1 MKFSSYLKLAR
12 LNQPTGIWLLFLPCL
27 FGIFLALKAAPDIS
41 TLAITKIIFLFFV
54 GSLVMRSAG
63 CIVND
68 LFDKK
73 FDEKILRTKNR
84 PLASGKVSRFEALIL
99 LGLLLIFGFTIL
111 LQFNFKTILSG
122 FFALAL
128 VIIYPLMKRV
138 THYPQIFLGLTFNFG
153 IVMSSL
159 VFLEKITLDFVIL
172 YIAGIIW
179 TVIYDTIYA
188 YQDIEDDLKIGVK
201 STAIKFKSN
210 SKRILISLSLVMCL
224 DLIFLGFL
232 KQFSPTFFLIISFT
246 TFFLSE
252 KIRKCDLQ
260 NSENCL
266 AVFKSNFWIGIL
278 ILTAIIS
285 G

>member
-1 MKFSSYLKLAR
+1 M
-12 LNQPTGIWLLFLPCL
+12 
-27 FGIFLALKAAPDIS
+27 PDIS
-41 TLAITKIIFLFFV
+41 TFAITKIIFLFFV
-54 GSLVMRSAG
+54 GSVVMRSAG
-63 CIVND
+63 CVIND

-84 PLASGKVSRFEALIL
+84 PLASGKVSRKEALIL
-99 LGLLLIFGFTIL
+99 LGLLLILGFAIL
-111 LQFNFKTILSG
+111 LQFNLKTILSG

-128 VIIYPLMKRV
+128 IVTYPLTKRV

-153 IVMSSL
+153 ILMSGL
-159 VFLEKITLDFVIL
+159 VFLEKITLDFIML

-210 SKRILISLSLVMCL
+210 PKKILIFLSLAMFL
-224 DLIFLGFL
+224 DLVFLGFL
-232 KQFSPTFFLIISFT
+232 KQFSATFFLIILFAA
-246 TFFLSE
+246 FFLSE
-252 KIRKCDLQ
+252 KIKKCDLQ

-266 AVFKSNFWIGIL
+266 AVFKSNLWVGIL

>member
-1 MKFSSYLKLAR
+1 
-12 LNQPTGIWLLFLPCL
+12 
-27 FGIFLALKAAPDIS
+27 
-41 TLAITKIIFLFFV
+41 
-54 GSLVMRSAG
+54 MRSAG
-63 CIVND
+63 CVIND

-99 LGLLLIFGFTIL
+99 LGLLLILGFVIL

-128 VIIYPLMKRV
+128 VATYPLMKRV

-153 IVMSSL
+153 ILMSGL
-159 VFLEKITLDFVIL
+159 VFLEKITLDFIIL

-210 SKRILISLSLVMCL
+210 PKKILIFLSLTMFL
-224 DLIFLGFL
+224 DLIFLGFF
-232 KQFSPTFFLIISFT
+232 KQFSLTFFLII
-246 TFFLSE
+246 FFATVLLSE
-252 KIRKCDLQ
+252 KIRKCDLRTP
-260 NSENCL
+260 ENCL
-266 AVFKSNFWIGIL
+266 AVFKSNLWIGIL